1 MLNVSEQ
8 TKRAYISDV
17 AIKSLRV
24 HFPSLGLNFT
34 NESIEAESLK
44 MTEAVSTK
52 DSVEFVGCIASSLQ
66 INIYNI
72 QRDVKNQPIEVYIKA
87 DNTDEIPLFKGIVDS
102 VVIDSNKNFKNITAY
117 DEMYRLS
124 NTDVADIYK
133 NMIFPCSLR
142 AVRQTLL
149 AKLYIDEVLVDLP
162 NDDVIIEKQYNPV
175 TLKALDVLKAICQ
188 INGVWGHINREGV
201 FEYIFPP
208 STDRSCVPIQVPF
221 QVVDKTS
228 GAYAS
233 FEELDFYEKLEYQ
246 EYQVKLIEKLTIRQD
261 DTDRGVTVGE
271 GTNEFIIQ
279 GNIWTY
285 GLEKEVIE
293 EIAANIYEK
302 IKGFSYYP
310 YKMTC
315 NGLPYLEVGK
325 DAISCSAFDVK
336 YQQRRDFDLYVLN
349 RTIKGVQ
356 FLRDDLDAKGEEERS
371 VFISDLNQRV
381 DQIKQATDK
390 IVSDINSGKIGGFKF
405 VEVQSAADIPSPP
418 EPNTGYYKVGEVS
431 YFDRVVM

>member
-8 TKRAYISDV
+8 TKRAYMSDV

-24 HFPSLGLNFT
+24 RFPSLGLIYRND
-34 NESIEAESLK
+34 SIETESLK

-52 DSVEFVGCIASSLQ
+52 ESVEFVGCIATSLQ
-66 INIYNI
+66 INIYGI
-72 QRDVKNQPIEVYIKA
+72 QRDIKNQPIEVYIQA

-102 VVIDSNKNFKNITAY
+102 VVIDSDRNFKKITAY

-124 NTDVADIYK
+124 NTDVADIYN
-133 NMIFPCSLR
+133 NMYFPCSLR
-142 AVRQTLL
+142 AVRQTML
-149 AKLYIDEVLVDLP
+149 AKLDIDEILVDLP
-162 NDDVIIEKQYNPV
+162 NDDVMIEKQYQPV
-175 TLKALDVLKAICQ
+175 TLKALDVMKAICQ
-188 INGVWGHINREGV
+188 INGVWGHINREGI

-208 STDRSCVPIQVPF
+208 STEGSCVPIQLPF
-221 QVVDKTS
+221 QVVDKAA

-233 FEELDFYEKLEYQ
+233 IEALNFYEKLEYQ
-246 EYQVKLIEKLTIRQD
+246 EYQVKLIEKLTIRQN

-279 GNIWTY
+279 GNIFTE
-285 GLEKEVIE
+285 GLEADVIE
-293 EIAANIYEK
+293 EIATNIYEK

-325 DAISCSAFDVK
+325 DAISCRAFDTK
-336 YQQRRDFDLYVLN
+336 YQTYREFDLYVLN

-356 FLRDDLDAKGEEERS
+356 FLRDDFDAKGEEERS
-371 VFISDLNQRV
+371 VFISDLNQKV
-381 DQIKQATDK
+381 DQLKQATDK

-418 EPNTGYYKVGEVS
+418 EANTGYYKVGEVS